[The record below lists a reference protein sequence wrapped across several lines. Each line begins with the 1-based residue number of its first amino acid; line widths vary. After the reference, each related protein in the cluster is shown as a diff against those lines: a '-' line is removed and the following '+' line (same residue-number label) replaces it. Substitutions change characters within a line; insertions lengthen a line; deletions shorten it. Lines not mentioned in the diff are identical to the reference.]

1 MRAAG
6 ASICLGRSATGAQA
20 MLFVVVLAVIAS
32 GGCRRSRFPTRGDA
46 AAVVVIAPH
55 RDAASA
61 PTVAEQEPNDKPE
74 QAQLLALN
82 PDWPVLSVD
91 GELTASG
98 QGAGKDVD
106 VFKLIVPGRKDA
118 HVEAVDSAGAED
130 ARTIGRRLSLEVAA
144 GAGGALALQLL
155 DEAAKTIEAVAVA
168 PGENAGMPNMAVLPG
183 RTYFVRIKPA
193 AKTSKAEIEAPGNSY
208 KLSVQLSDFELAEER
223 EPDDSQASAQPV
235 TMTGAADFSGF
246 IGWAHDQDFYRVPS
260 SEVVSALD
268 VEVEAVE
275 GVALG
280 LQVLDGSGSR
290 IAVGRGR
297 KGERLALRNVTVP
310 AGQGDA
316 SPSSNFFYV
325 VVRGESG
332 QNRNQRYVLHLS
344 MGSLRQDSEVE
355 PNDNAASATV
365 IHDGTFA
372 GYLPIGDVD
381 YFRYA
386 EGGSRELSVEADC
399 PARVRCTLEVVR
411 AKDGQALATA
421 EAKKPKQAIAVA
433 RILTEGE
440 PVLIR
445 LGQGKGDGNAN
456 EPYVLKVSSEALAIP
471 KTGTLNSPS
480 P

>member
-1 MRAAG
+1 MCLRHAAWTT
-6 ASICLGRSATGAQA
+6 AAQA
-20 MLFVVVLAVIAS
+20 LLVVAVIAS
-32 GGCRRSRFPTRGDA
+32 GGCRRSRFPARCDA
-46 AAVVVIAPH
+46 AAVVVISPH

-82 PDWPVLSVD
+82 SDWPVLSVA

-106 VFKLIVPGRKDA
+106 VFKLVVPGRKDA
-118 HVEAVDSAGAED
+118 PVEAVDSAGAED
-130 ARTIGRRLSLEVAA
+130 ARLGGRRLSIEVAA

-155 DEAAKTIEAVAVA
+155 DEATKTIETVAVA

-183 RTYFVRIKPA
+183 RVYFVRIKPA
-193 AKTSKAEIEAPGNSY
+193 PKSSKTEAEAPGNSY
-208 KLSVQLSDFELAEER
+208 KLTVQLSDFELAEER
-223 EPDDSQASAQPV
+223 EPNDSLASAQPL

-246 IGWAHDQDFYRVPS
+246 IGWAHDQDFYRVPAAD
-260 SEVVSALD
+260 VVSALD
-268 VEVEAVE
+268 VEVEAVQ

-290 IAVGRGR
+290 IAVGSGR
-297 KGERLALRNVTVP
+297 KGESLALRNVTIP
-310 AGQGDA
+310 PSQGDA
-316 SPSSNFFYV
+316 SPSSRFLYV

-332 QNRNQRYVLHLS
+332 QNRDQRYVLHLS

-365 IHDGTFA
+365 IHDGTFT

-386 EGGSRELSVEADC
+386 ESGLRELSVEATC
-399 PARVRCTLEVVR
+399 PARVRCSLEIVR
-411 AKDGQALATA
+411 AKDGQALASV
-421 EAKKPKQAIAVA
+421 EAKKAKQAVAVTK
-433 RILTEGE
+433 IPNEGE

-445 LGQGKGDGNAN
+445 LGQGRGDGNAN
-456 EPYVLKVSSEALAIP
+456 EPYVLKVSSEAVAIP
-471 KTGTLNSPS
+471 KTGTQNSPS

>member
-1 MRAAG
+1 M
-6 ASICLGRSATGAQA
+6 CLGLSAEAPVAQA
-20 MLFVVVLAVIAS
+20 LLVVAVIACW
-32 GGCRRSRFPTRGDA
+32 GCRRSRFPARGDA
-46 AAVVVIAPH
+46 AAVVVISPH
-55 RDAASA
+55 RDAALA
-61 PTVAEQEPNDKPE
+61 PSVVEQEPNDKPE

-82 PDWPVLSVD
+82 PDWPVLDVD
-91 GELTASG
+91 GELASSG

-106 VFKLIVPGRKDA
+106 VFKLVVPGRKDVHA
-118 HVEAVDSAGAED
+118 ETVDSAGAD
-130 ARTIGRRLSLEVAA
+130 DPRLSGRRLSLEVTA
-144 GAGGALALQLL
+144 GAGSPLALQLL
-155 DEAAKTIEAVAVA
+155 DETAKTIEAVAVA
-168 PGENAGMPNMAVLPG
+168 SGEKAGMPNLAVLPG
-183 RTYFVRIKPA
+183 GTYFVRIKA
-193 AKTSKAEIEAPGNSY
+193 GAKTSKAETAAPGNSY

-223 EPDDSQASAQPV
+223 EPDDSLASAQPL
-235 TMTGAADFSGF
+235 TMTGSADFSGF
-246 IGWAHDQDFYRVPS
+246 IGWAHDQDFYRVPAA
-260 SEVVSALD
+260 EVVSALD

-297 KGERLALRNVTVP
+297 KGERLALRNVTIP
-310 AGQGDA
+310 AGVGDA
-316 SPSSNFFYV
+316 SPSSNSFYV

-344 MGSLRQDSEVE
+344 MGSQRQDSEVE

-365 IHDGTFA
+365 IHDGTFT

-386 EGGSRELSVEADC
+386 EGGSRVLSVDANC
-399 PARVRCTLEVVR
+399 PVRVRCTLEVVR
-411 AKDGQALATA
+411 AKDGQALASA

-456 EPYVLKVSSEALAIP
+456 EPYVLRVSSEVLAIP